1 MKEGKCISRSVGAIS
16 LLHLETCEVLSPVPS
31 PSTGTHFFPKHV
43 TDGTDKGKGKSKSG
57 RHSTLDFQHK

>member
-31 PSTGTHFFPKHV
+31 PSIGTHFFPKHV
-43 TDGTDKGKGKSKSG
+43 TDGTDKGKVSQRVGA
-57 RHSTLDFQHK
+57 TLL